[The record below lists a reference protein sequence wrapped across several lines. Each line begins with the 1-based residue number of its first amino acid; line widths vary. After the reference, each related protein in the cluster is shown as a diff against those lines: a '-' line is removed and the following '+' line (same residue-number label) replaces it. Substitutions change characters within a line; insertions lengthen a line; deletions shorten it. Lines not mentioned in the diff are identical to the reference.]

1 MMNDPNLLV
10 TVSKRNNGGVW
21 QVFITNLRER
31 FIFGLRQF
39 AERRPARVYAEDLA
53 MEWSCGVEFK

>member
-1 MMNDPNLLV
+1 
-10 TVSKRNNGGVW
+10 
-21 QVFITNLRER
+21 VFVTNLREG

-39 AERRPARVYAEDLA
+39 AKSRPARVYAEDLA